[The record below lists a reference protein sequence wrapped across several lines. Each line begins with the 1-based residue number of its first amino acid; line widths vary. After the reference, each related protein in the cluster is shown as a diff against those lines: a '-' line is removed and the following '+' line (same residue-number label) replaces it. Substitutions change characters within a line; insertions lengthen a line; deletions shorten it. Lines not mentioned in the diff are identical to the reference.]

1 MRYLLMFAGI
11 AAVVVS
17 IEVIGGHGLSGSM
30 VFLALCVAAGGTLGI
45 AYRRQRHARKV
56 KAPIARQK

>member
-17 IEVIGGHGLSGSM
+17 IEVIGGHGLSGSV
-30 VFLALCVAAGGTLGI
+30 VFLALCASRPAVRWVLRIAGKGT
-45 AYRRQRHARKV
+45 QEK
-56 KAPIARQK
+56 